1 MDTHISKKDTTES
14 PRPSQETELTLIDKY
29 EEDYHTALAII
40 DNDVKELIQHG
51 SEMKGLMLFA
61 EQISKI
67 LEIHESLSTFYLA
80 IYNRQEVLQHFGSE
94 KLRQLGH
101 DLRPIR
107 EALKGVDATEE
118 EIERHVLGQLEALG
132 FNRKHWYIKSVLLME
147 IEYMI
152 DALRIL
158 IEPDFIPLEEASS
171 SEDDEDQK
179 PNRYVPSSVKIA
191 VWRRDGGKCV
201 ECGSKEKLEYD
212 HIIPVSEG
220 GSNTERNIQLL
231 CEKCNRQKAAKV
243 A

>member
-118 EIERHVLGQLEALG
+118 EIEFCDSISDCL
-132 FNRKHWYIKSVLLME
+132 
-147 IEYMI
+147 
-152 DALRIL
+152 
-158 IEPDFIPLEEASS
+158 
-171 SEDDEDQK
+171 
-179 PNRYVPSSVKIA
+179 
-191 VWRRDGGKCV
+191 
-201 ECGSKEKLEYD
+201 
-212 HIIPVSEG
+212 
-220 GSNTERNIQLL
+220 SNTDLCVLTTPWPDIVSIKADDIIRSMNTPMVFDCWREWKKLALDERVDYNAVGI
-231 CEKCNRQKAAKV
+231 NADIR
-243 A
+243 